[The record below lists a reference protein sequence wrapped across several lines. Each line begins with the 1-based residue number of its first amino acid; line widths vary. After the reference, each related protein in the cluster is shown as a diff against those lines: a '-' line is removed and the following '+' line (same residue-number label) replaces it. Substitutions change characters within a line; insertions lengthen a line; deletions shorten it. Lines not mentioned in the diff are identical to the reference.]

1 MKKIIVCVM
10 MLVATGAITSVNAQ
24 SDKKDRKCTKTEQCG
39 KKCDKK
45 CKEKCDKKCDKSMM
59 SACKDECGQADSK
72 GCKAEKC
79 NCKKDQKETTPKKM

>member
-24 SDKKDRKCTKTEQCG
+24 SDKKDQKCTKTEQC
-39 KKCDKK
+39 DKK
-45 CKEKCDKKCDKSMM
+45 CNEKCGKSKV
-59 SACKDECGQADSK
+59 SACKDECGKADCK

-79 NCKKDQKETTPKKM
+79 SCKKDKKETTPKKM

>member
-10 MLVATGAITSVNAQ
+10 MLVATGAITFVNAQ

-39 KKCDKK
+39 KKCDK
-45 CKEKCDKKCDKSMM
+45 SMM
-59 SACKDECGQADSK
+59 SACKDECGKADSK

>member
-10 MLVATGAITSVNAQ
+10 MLVATGAITFVNAQ

-45 CKEKCDKKCDKSMM
+45 CKEI
-59 SACKDECGQADSK
+59 
-72 GCKAEKC
+72 EKC
-79 NCKKDQKETTPKKM
+79 IYALLYAGICICK

>member
-10 MLVATGAITSVNAQ
+10 MLVATGAITFVNAQ

-45 CKEKCDKKCDKSMM
+45 CKENVTKSAI
-59 SACKDECGQADSK
+59 S
-72 GCKAEKC
+72 
-79 NCKKDQKETTPKKM
+79 P

>member
-10 MLVATGAITSVNAQ
+10 MLVATGAITFVNAQ

-45 CKEKCDKKCDKSMM
+45 CKEKCDKKGDKSMM
-59 SACKDECGQADSK
+59 SACKDECGKADSK
-72 GCKAEKC
+72 G
-79 NCKKDQKETTPKKM
+79 

>member
-10 MLVATGAITSVNAQ
+10 MLVATGAITFVNAQ

-59 SACKDECGQADSK
+59 SACKDECGKADSK
-72 GCKAEKC
+72 GRKAEKC

>member
-39 KKCDKK
+39 KKCDKN

-59 SACKDECGQADSK
+59 SACKDECGKADSK
-72 GCKAEKC
+72 GCKAKKC

>member
-1 MKKIIVCVM
+1 MHK
-10 MLVATGAITSVNAQ
+10 

-59 SACKDECGQADSK
+59 SACKDEWARLTVK
-72 GCKAEKC
+72 GAKQKNAIVRKIRKKQHQRK
-79 NCKKDQKETTPKKM
+79 CKKSSFDFKRDRFKEE